1 MHSIAASWISSLFGH
16 TPTVDLDLPRPS
28 WNIIS
33 QCRKNMAAPTC
44 NGDIGAAIGSMLSG
58 DRDLEDSLW
67 GHDALKE
74 KEIIEKQ
81 RVQLTTYINDVTILF
96 PYMQEANLFNR
107 DDKEIINAPVTTT
120 AKVDKFLDV
129 MLTKGECES
138 ILSDCMNEIAIKY
151 MQRNIP
157 LILQPLLLPW

>member
-1 MHSIAASWISSLFGH
+1 
-16 TPTVDLDLPRPS
+16 
-28 WNIIS
+28 
-33 QCRKNMAAPTC
+33 MAAPTC

-67 GHDALKE
+67 GPNAMKE

-129 MLTKGECES
+129 MLTKGEEKNT
-138 ILSDCMNEIAIKY
+138 SDYMNDSSFEGLVEIV
-151 MQRNIP
+151 
-157 LILQPLLLPW
+157 